1 MKTKFWKIVP
11 SMLVAVI
18 AANVSLA
25 QDESGEIIELEAYV
39 VKAMEDF
46 ASRAIEGETPVSF
59 STVDK
64 EQIVSMLGSRD
75 IPLVLDTTP
84 SVYATAQGGGAGD
97 ARINIRGFNQRNIA
111 VMINGIPQNDME
123 NGWVYWSNWD
133 GVGDAAASIQVQRGM
148 SNVNL
153 ATPSVGGTLNILTDP
168 AAQAM
173 GGSFRQE
180 FGTGNFLK
188 TTVAA
193 HTGLLYDK
201 FAMSATI
208 VRKTA
213 DDYAGIDKTW
223 SDAWAY
229 YVGASYIINE
239 TNRLDMTI
247 LGAPQRHGQ
256 NLYEHNV
263 AEYDQGFARKLGADP
278 ASFARYPEQ
287 GRRWNENWSP
297 ITPAYT
303 GKQHFNGGLHV
314 RHDSTFIPE
323 RENYFHKP
331 VISVNWILNV
341 NADLDVNTSVYWS
354 GGTGG
359 GTGSY
364 YVRTGP
370 DGTRY
375 PFGRQLSFDG
385 SRPGFGAFSYDA
397 QANYEQNISNAQG
410 NSTSILRNSVNR
422 QWTWGAI
429 SKATY
434 RSSDEMT
441 WQVGVDWRKA
451 EIKHFREVRDL
462 LGGSFFFESNDVND
476 FWNNG
481 GPGGGYTKVGLGD
494 KIDYNNKNMVDWLG
508 VYAQGE
514 YKTEDLTLFG
524 MAGWSQIEY
533 GHENYFKS
541 TTGGPD
547 GDIVRLNPDA
557 LDGYQMKA
565 GVRYSFTNEWDGYA
579 NIGYFDKVPNVDGVL
594 NDSSSILNP
603 DPQNEKITSAEI
615 GINFSDENGVW
626 ALDANLYYT
635 KWEDRTV
642 VESIQISQDEFGLAN
657 LSGVNQTHS
666 GLEIEATYMPI
677 KELRFDAAIGIGN
690 WEYTDDATGSVQE
703 FGGDPL
709 EYNYYIKDL
718 KVGDQPQKQF
728 VLQSTYY
735 PFDGLSLNLVSKWN
749 GDMYAEFDPTDR
761 TDSSDRAQSWKTPAY
776 WVFDAHLNWDTTI
789 DTPWAPLDVTFFVHV
804 FNVFDEIYV
813 AEATDNDGFNA
824 FDRDHD
830 ADDAGVFLGLPRYW
844 NTGFRIRF

>member
-1 MKTKFWKIVP
+1 
-11 SMLVAVI
+11 MLVAI
-18 AANVSLA
+18 LAANVSLA

-84 SVYATAQGGGAGD
+84 SVYATAQGGGPGD
-97 ARINIRGFNQRNIA
+97 SRINIRGFDQRNVA
-111 VMINGIPQNDME
+111 VLINGIPQNDME

-133 GVGDAAASIQVQRGM
+133 GVGDAASSVQAQRGM

-153 ATPSVGGTLNILTDP
+153 ATPSVGGTLNIITDP

-173 GGSFRQE
+173 GGMIRQE

-188 TTVAA
+188 TTVSAD
-193 HTGLLYDK
+193 TGLMYDR
-201 FAMSATI
+201 FAVSATI

-213 DDYAGIDKTW
+213 DEYASIDKVW

-229 YVGASYIINE
+229 YLGASYILND
-239 TNRLDMTI
+239 NSRLLLTI

-278 ASFARYPEQ
+278 ASFERYPEQ

-314 RHDSTFIPE
+314 RHDDTFMME

-331 VISVNWILNV
+331 VVSLNWILNINEDV
-341 NADLDVNTSVYWS
+341 DLNTSVYWS

-359 GTGSY
+359 GTGTYGS
-364 YVRTGP
+364 VR
-370 DGTRY
+370 R
-375 PFGRQLSFDG
+375 FDG
-385 SRPGFGAFSYDA
+385 SRPGFGAFQFDA
-397 QANYEQNISNAQG
+397 QATYERNISNANG
-410 NSTSILRNSVNR
+410 ESNGILRNSVNR
-422 QWTWGAI
+422 QWTWGSI
-429 SKATY
+429 SKLTY
-434 RSSDEMT
+434 RQSDTIT
-441 WQVGVDWRKA
+441 WEAGLDWRIA

-462 LGGSFFFESNDVND
+462 LGGSFYRDRNSNND
-476 FWNNG
+476 FWENDAG
-481 GPGGGYTKVGLGD
+481 TTIVKLGD
-494 KIDYNNKNMVDWLG
+494 KINYNNKNLVDWIG
-508 VYAQGE
+508 FYGQGE
-514 YKTEDLTLFG
+514 YKTDDLMLFG
-524 MAGWSQIEY
+524 MAGWSSIKY
-533 GHENYFKS
+533 GHENYFRS

-547 GDIVRLNPDA
+547 GSIIDVETDDLT
-557 LDGYQMKA
+557 GYQLKA
-565 GVRYSFTNEWDGYA
+565 GARYSFTNEWDGYV
-579 NIGYFDKVPNVDGVL
+579 NLGLFDKQPIVDGAL
-594 NDSSSILNP
+594 NDRDGSLNP
-603 DPQNEKITSAEI
+603 DPLNEQITSAEI
-615 GINFSDENGVW
+615 GVNFSDEDGIW
-626 ALDANLYYT
+626 AIDANVYYT

-642 VESIQISQDEFGLAN
+642 TRTIQLTTDTFGLAN
-657 LSGVNQTHS
+657 FAGLNQRHMGV
-666 GLEIEATYMPI
+666 EIEGTYMPI
-677 KELRFDAAIGIGN
+677 KELRFDAAISVGN
-690 WEYTDDATGSVQE
+690 WEYTDDVIGSIRSDFTGE
-703 FGGDPL
+703 TIEENF
-709 EYNYYIKDL
+709 YTKDL
-718 KVGDQPQKQF
+718 KVGDAPQKQF
-728 VLQSTYY
+728 ALQTQYM
-735 PFDGLSLNLVSKWN
+735 PFDGFSLNFVSKWN
-749 GDMYAEFDPTDR
+749 GDMYADFDPEDR
-761 TDSSDRAQSWKTPAY
+761 TDADDRTQSWKTPAY

-789 DTPWAPLDVTFFVHV
+789 DTPWAPLDVTFFLHV

-830 ADDAGVFLGLPRYW
+830 ADDAGVFLGLPRHW